1 MKHISFHTTHWS
13 IVLAAKGDHSK
24 AHAAL
29 SELCKIYREPIL
41 RYIERTI
48 RTGTPDSYGGRN
60 AEDLTHDFL
69 ARLLEGKLFAHVER
83 REGGFRAY
91 LQGAVRHSLANVR
104 QRESAAKRTFSRYS
118 GNTVAG
124 SLEDIPQTDEETM
137 FDCDWARTTINR
149 AVALLGDSQET
160 KTLLPWLTRTI
171 TLEDRKRLVKEL
183 GKTEAAVKIAL
194 YRLRKKFQQHVRHII
209 AHTVESE
216 AEIDA
221 ELDHLIKML
230 ARQ

>member
-41 RYIERTI
+41 RYIERAI
-48 RTGTPDSYGGRN
+48 RTDYSHRYGGRN

-91 LQGAVRHSLANVR
+91 LQGAVRHFLANVR
-104 QRESAAKRTFSRYS
+104 QRESAAKRTFSQS
-118 GNTVAG
+118 SADVK
-124 SLEDIPQTDEETM
+124 DIPQADDETM

-160 KTLLPWLTRTI
+160 RTLLPWLTSTI
-171 TLEDRKRLVKEL
+171 TLEDRERLVKEL
-183 GKTEAAVKIAL
+183 GKTESAVKIAL

-221 ELDHLIKML
+221 ELDHLIKVL